1 MSCLR
6 PPPIGG
12 AGVNRQGAAREEF
25 GRPRNT
31 KNEKINRLKAAPAA
45 LAQAQPGELAR
56 AYFLGDDDAK
66 KTELAQA

>member
-1 MSCLR
+1 M
-6 PPPIGG
+6 
-12 AGVNRQGAAREEF
+12 
-25 GRPRNT
+25 
-31 KNEKINRLKAAPAA
+31 KKINRLKAAPAA